1 MVDLEYMCL
10 IAVYEVFERMAFY
23 GISSNLLIYLT
34 NRLHQGTVVAA
45 NNVTNWVGA
54 VWMTPILGAYIADAY
69 LGRFWTFIVASI
81 IYLSVYSL
89 SLSIQIY
96 YYYYYFTLVS

>member
-1 MVDLEYMCL
+1 MICEIVLSIKKHVSL
-10 IAVYEVFERMAFY
+10 TVYEVFERMAFY

-34 NRLHQGTVVAA
+34 NRLHQGTVTAS

-54 VWMTPILGAYIADAY
+54 VWMTPVLGAYIADAY

-89 SLSIQIY
+89 SLFFNS
-96 YYYYYFTLVS
+96 